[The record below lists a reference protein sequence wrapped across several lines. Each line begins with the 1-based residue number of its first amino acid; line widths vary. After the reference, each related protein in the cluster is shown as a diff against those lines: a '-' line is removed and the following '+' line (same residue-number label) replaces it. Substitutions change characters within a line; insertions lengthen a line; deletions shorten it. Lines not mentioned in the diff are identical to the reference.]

1 MVVQIWQFNFQFC
14 QFLPSQNLY
23 QWRSAGVSCLIE
35 VLLIIIF
42 SYPYK
47 KPPIKAKIAKVKFN
61 GAKPLSFILGHF
73 NPLPYLSLFLILRSL
88 SQVQS
93 LFQNSHNNF
102 FWTLFKSVTP
112 RYPKVSIKLLS
123 ASIQPS
129 FSAYSNTCL
138 KNHVFLI
145 ILA

>member
-73 NPLPYLSLFLILRSL
+73 NLYPTCPFSWSWEAYPRCKAFFKTAITISSGPFLSLLRHANLKLVLNSFLPLYNLRFL
-88 SQVQS
+88 HTQIRA
-93 LFQNSHNNF
+93 LK
-102 FWTLFKSVTP
+102 TM
-112 RYPKVSIKLLS
+112 
-123 ASIQPS
+123 
-129 FSAYSNTCL
+129 FSW
-138 KNHVFLI
+138 
-145 ILA
+145 

>member
-23 QWRSAGVSCLIE
+23 QWRSAGVSCLRE

-102 FWTLFKSVTP
+102 FWTLLSLL
-112 RYPKVSIKLLS
+112 RHANQKLVLN
-123 ASIQPS
+123 S
-129 FSAYSNTCL
+129 FLPLYNLRFLHTQIRAL
-138 KNHVFLI
+138 KTMFS
-145 ILA
+145 